1 MVPVVWIEGHL
12 SMTSDLQ
19 IFLAHW
25 GKILTETMKY
35 LEIQYFMTLQ
45 ARGLESWG
53 SWTSNFKNPS
63 TNPKI
68 DIKLCFKSLLHFF
81 KNMALKFPHY
91 LGVCHGHNSVR
102 DMYTVHH
109 CACMTWSVKLHVA
122 YISSSTTIC
131 NLLFVVTPVVCLAN
145 FSTVLIQT
153 TNGVESISFITN
165 KNGGQGNVNSL
176 TFCFQFHFFLE
187 SFQISLNW
195 PR

>member
-1 MVPVVWIEGHL
+1 MNMIFHQTYKWINKWVRYF
-12 SMTSDLQ
+12 
-19 IFLAHW
+19 I
-25 GKILTETMKY
+25 KIINEYHIL
-35 LEIQYFMTLQ
+35 
-45 ARGLESWG
+45 G
-53 SWTSNFKNPS
+53 
-63 TNPKI
+63 
-68 DIKLCFKSLLHFF
+68 HFF
-81 KNMALKFPHY
+81 CIFSKYGTKISSLSWSVPCAMATILYEICTLCIIVHAW
-91 LGVCHGHNSVR
+91 LG
-102 DMYTVHH
+102 
-109 CACMTWSVKLHVA
+109 SVKLHVA

-176 TFCFQFHFFLE
+176 TFYFQFRFFLE